1 MKKITNFQIDTTN
14 LTEVVTN
21 RSFVITGDE
30 GAEFMLQVYD
40 AASPEKYYDFANET
54 FSNGF
59 DSTKNLKIKME
70 EETYVDNVTFP
81 ASTNDRVFVFL
92 LLADP
97 NTDTELN
104 LGKNKYIFT
113 QKITGRANTTLTFA
127 AATASNSASYQTLT
141 DAATNITSEASPSL
155 TFDVTKGLD
164 WDFKNTVSDAQGFG
178 LRLIRQPID
187 TDWYFTKSQTV
198 NGAVS
203 AGTFTIVLD
212 AVDDLVVGMYISGV
226 SSGSLAVGSTI
237 KSVDIDTKTIT
248 ISEGSEQEFADGIT
262 LTFQARGSKAINRAI
277 KASIDFS
284 SWTEDT
290 ISAVSA
296 ELSKTTRNDASST
309 TRVDLTD
316 TYGISGGGF
325 VTVKG
330 INFVNTGTNTVQ
342 TVNAD
347 ADGTGTDGYIVMQLD
362 QTTNSMAQGSKLYF
376 TGSAATI
383 TVKNNIVINS
393 HPPANRTIYLALD
406 NFITPGVAAP

>member
-113 QKITGRANTTLTFA
+113 QKITGRANTTLTF
-127 AATASNSASYQTLT
+127 
-141 DAATNITSEASPSL
+141 
-155 TFDVTKGLD
+155 DVTKGLD

-248 ISEGSEQEFADGIT
+248 ISEGAEQEFADGIT

-296 ELSKTTRNDASST
+296 ELSKTTRSDASST